1 LVIEELT
8 AAMTVKMA
16 FSILVLL
23 KRIDVARF
31 ETTKASW
38 HLQIGD
44 KGHVIKNSTSRP
56 RRSGYESEI

>member
-1 LVIEELT
+1 
-8 AAMTVKMA
+8 MTVKMA